1 MAAMVTAM
9 LACSG
14 PGALAHIHEN
24 IAISTVLHAVAMAFA
39 FAALVAF
46 AIRSRRYGRLASTLV
61 LAGLHPAWWVPAYSG
76 DCGESALPCPSSGPP
91 AAPSS
96 RSPCGRSRRHY
107 PRRGPL
113 DCNDARAAGIYRR
126 RSAQRP

>member
-24 IAISTVLHAVAMAFA
+24 VAISTVLHAVAMAFA

-61 LAGLHPAWWVPAYSG
+61 LAGLHPG
-76 DCGESALPCPSSGPP
+76 
-91 AAPSS
+91 
-96 RSPCGRSRRHY
+96 
-107 PRRGPL
+107 
-113 DCNDARAAGIYRR
+113 
-126 RSAQRP
+126 